1 MTHSSSYFAD
11 SQNDTASFIEE
22 NTCGF
27 PSKDKD
33 DDELEIT
40 IFVRF
45 FKGRRHSGML
55 SHVFFPMITALLPE
69 PIVRFENHQVT
80 TRLFV
85 WNITAAACITPEAT
99 VAGT

>member
-27 PSKDKD
+27 PSKDGD
-33 DDELEIT
+33 DDGNDKELEIM

-45 FKGRRHSGML
+45 FKGRLFSGML
-55 SHVFFPMITALLPE
+55 NPVFFPMIMALFPE
-69 PIVRFENHQVT
+69 PIVRFEKS
-80 TRLFV
+80 RRSSFK
-85 WNITAAACITPEAT
+85 
-99 VAGT
+99 